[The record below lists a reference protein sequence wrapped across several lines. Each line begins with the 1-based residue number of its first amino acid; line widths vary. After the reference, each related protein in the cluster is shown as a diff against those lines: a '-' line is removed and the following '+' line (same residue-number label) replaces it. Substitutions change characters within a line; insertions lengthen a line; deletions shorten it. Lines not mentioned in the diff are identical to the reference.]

1 MLAASDKALLVEE
14 SGYEPVTY
22 FPPQDVTSEYMLQS
36 ESHTTCPFKGR
47 AEYFAASVDGEQKDI
62 AWFYPAVYDEVEA
75 IAGYIAFYADRVEIE
90 SEENDE
96 R

>member
-1 MLAASDKALLVEE
+1 MRLAVGQPLADTGLPL
-14 SGYEPVTY
+14 
-22 FPPQDVTSEYMLQS
+22 
-36 ESHTTCPFKGR
+36 R
-47 AEYFAASVDGEQKDI
+47 DGEQKDI